1 MQKTTPLDLLTT
13 AYATLQDCTVPM
25 REASK
30 VGAALNLLAECI
42 VVLKQQPQK
51 EAEK

>member
-25 REASK
+25 REATK
-30 VGAALNLLAECI
+30 AGAALNLLAECI
-42 VVLKQQPQK
+42 VALKNPPK
-51 EAEK
+51 EEAE

>member
-42 VVLKQQPQK
+42 VAMKNPPK
-51 EAEK
+51 EESK